1 LVSSIPN
8 PLLDLHRQNELA
20 EFQPYGQALEIVST
34 FGQPQAE
41 YAALHKTAGLM
52 DLPQR
57 GLVEL
62 TGMDRLT
69 FLNNLLTNQTFDKQ
83 SKTGMAAG
91 SGVYAF
97 LLDAKT
103 GRIRLDVNVLEL
115 GERTLLELDARL
127 VEPLVAML
135 ERYHFAEQVKF
146 TPRTTDLHE
155 IAVHGPGAA
164 AVLSRVLDG
173 ATELPPRPITCAAA
187 RMIGHDV
194 ILWRDDP
201 CGVPGYFF
209 VMPTSAAA
217 AVWEHFIATFGNPE
231 QLGKRDLR
239 PIGWAAYN
247 ATRIEAGRAL
257 FGIDFDDT
265 ILPAETGEPTFAR
278 AVSMTKG
285 CYPGQEVVARM
296 YARQQVA
303 KRLVG
308 IRMDAGVDALPIA
321 GAPVYDMTGDTTIG
335 GITSSTLSPILS
347 NAAIAL
353 GFVKRPN
360 FAPGTKLMIPAE
372 GATRPA
378 TVVDQP
384 FKGDAQVD

>member
-1 LVSSIPN
+1 MASSIPN

-20 EFQPYGQALEIVST
+20 EFQPYGEALEIVST
-34 FGQPQAE
+34 FGHPQAE

-57 GLVEL
+57 GIVEV
-62 TGMDRLT
+62 TGKDRLS
-69 FLNNLLTNQTFDKQ
+69 FLNNLLSNQTFDKQ
-83 SKTGMAAG
+83 AKTGMSAG

-103 GRIRLDVNVLEL
+103 GRIRLDLNVLEL

-127 VEPLVAML
+127 ADSLLAML
-135 ERYHFAEQVKF
+135 ERYRFAEQVTF
-146 TPRTTDLHE
+146 TPRTGELHE

-173 ATELPPRPITCAAA
+173 SVELPPQPITCAAG
-187 RMIGHDV
+187 RMIGHEV
-194 ILWRDDP
+194 VVWRDEP
-201 CGVPGYFF
+201 CGVPGYFLIL
-209 VMPTSAAA
+209 PTSAAA
-217 AVWEHFIATFGNPE
+217 AVWGHLVATFGNIE
-231 QLGKRDLR
+231 QLGRRDLR
-239 PIGWAAYN
+239 PIGWAAFN

-257 FGIDFDDT
+257 FGVDFDDT

-308 IRMDAGVDALPIA
+308 IRMEAVDALPIA
-321 GAPVYDMTGDTTIG
+321 GAPIYDMTGDATIG

-353 GFVKRPN
+353 GFVKRPH
-360 FAPGTKLMIPAE
+360 FAPGTRLMIPAE
-372 GATRPA
+372 GSTRPA
-378 TVVDQP
+378 AVVVTP
-384 FKGDAQVD
+384 FERDRSAD